1 MTENGTKKLTF
12 LSTLSLRRA
21 TCYSFRHSASCWYF
35 YPRSPCGE
43 RQRLWIMLY
52 SCPGN
57 FYPRSPCGERLAG
70 VNSMLTLI
78 QFLST
83 LSLRRATT
91 CVLIIR
97 KQCRHFYPRSPCG
110 ERPPSTLR
118 HCTTYLFLST
128 LSLRRATGHGHTGHG
143 GVPFLSTLS
152 LRRATR
158 ASSALSLCSVNF
170 YPRSPCG
177 ERPDSGIGAWRYRYF
192 YPRSPCGERPCCPAS
207 SSTRQV
213 FLSTLSL
220 RRATDGQHRR
230 LSDRQHFYPR
240 SPCGERRAVFNDLRE
255 SAGISI
261 HALLAESDQR
271 PSGCRSGGSYFY
283 PRSPCGE
290 RPCHA
295 ARCCQR
301 KPFLSTLSL
310 RRATSCCSLLFFLW
324 GNFYP
329 RSPCG
334 ERRHMYEGYR
344 HTERFLS
351 TLSLRRA
358 TPHVRRLPPHR
369 AISIHALLAES
380 DPGHPAPCRS
390 APSISIHALLAESDE
405 LLQAA
410 AAHPV
415 DFYPRSPCGERQLG
429 SYSSVTHDIFLSTLS
444 LRRATCTSSSW
455 AFKLANFYPR
465 SPCGERRGI
474 LLRCVCT
481 LHFYPRSP
489 CGERPCAAAMRHTRQ
504 NFYPRSPCG
513 ERLRRKALGI
523 RYARFLSKLSL
534 RRATSFGWNNNARSI
549 FLSTLS
555 LRRATELYMISRFGK
570 LISIHALLAESDINT
585 YHRIF
590 GEGISIHALLAE
602 SDGRNISLLDISSAF
617 LSTLSLRRAT
627 VGRAG

>member
-1 MTENGTKKLTF
+1 
-12 LSTLSLRRA
+12 
-21 TCYSFRHSASCWYF
+21 
-35 YPRSPCGE
+35 
-43 RQRLWIMLY
+43 
-52 SCPGN
+52 
-57 FYPRSPCGERLAG
+57 
-70 VNSMLTLI
+70 MLTLI

-220 RRATDGQHRR
+220 RRAT
-230 LSDRQHFYPR
+230 
-240 SPCGERRAVFNDLRE
+240 
-255 SAGISI
+255 
-261 HALLAESDQR
+261 
-271 PSGCRSGGSYFY
+271 
-283 PRSPCGE
+283 
-290 RPCHA
+290 
-295 ARCCQR
+295 
-301 KPFLSTLSL
+301 
-310 RRATSCCSLLFFLW
+310 
-324 GNFYP
+324 
-329 RSPCG
+329 
-334 ERRHMYEGYR
+334 
-344 HTERFLS
+344 
-351 TLSLRRA
+351 
-358 TPHVRRLPPHR
+358 PHVRRLPPHR

-415 DFYPRSPCGERQLG
+415 DFYPRSPCGERRVHYDNYNLHCVISIHALLAESDNARHGPAAFAAISIHALLAESDQSQTLVLLAQQL
-429 SYSSVTHDIFLSTLS
+429 FLSTLS
-444 LRRATCTSSSW
+444 LRRATC
-455 AFKLANFYPR
+455 
-465 SPCGERRGI
+465 
-474 LLRCVCT
+474 
-481 LHFYPRSP
+481 
-489 CGERPCAAAMRHTRQ
+489 
-504 NFYPRSPCG
+504 
-513 ERLRRKALGI
+513 
-523 RYARFLSKLSL
+523 
-534 RRATSFGWNNNARSI
+534 
-549 FLSTLS
+549 
-555 LRRATELYMISRFGK
+555 
-570 LISIHALLAESDINT
+570 
-585 YHRIF
+585 
-590 GEGISIHALLAE
+590 
-602 SDGRNISLLDISSAF
+602 
-617 LSTLSLRRAT
+617 
-627 VGRAG
+627 